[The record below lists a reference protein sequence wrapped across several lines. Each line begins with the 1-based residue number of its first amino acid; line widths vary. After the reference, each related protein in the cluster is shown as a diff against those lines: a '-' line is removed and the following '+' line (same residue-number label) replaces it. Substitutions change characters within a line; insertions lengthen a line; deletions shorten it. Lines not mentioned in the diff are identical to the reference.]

1 MNNILWII
9 LGIISLALVFIF
21 GFFAKKASD
30 NDSRVA
36 AISLCI
42 VATTFYVLFGVSLLN
57 IGSALCN
64 YFNPEDQSAS
74 SGNAQTII
82 VDGHTYERIDKTEE
96 PLKEIEIDG
105 VTYRLVEET

>member
-42 VATTFYVLFGVSLLN
+42 VLPMALSGFLLERLDFKLFFMLDT
-57 IGSALCN
+57 LCAPITWVAILCLTN
-64 YFNPEDQSAS
+64 MHKILQHKD
-74 SGNAQTII
+74 
-82 VDGHTYERIDKTEE
+82 DRR
-96 PLKEIEIDG
+96 LKVKSQG
-105 VTYRLVEET
+105 